1 MLALNYAGWLVR
13 GAFLGAVAV
22 ASIPEPIQAADA
34 ALPIRTSKV
43 DRVAEYEAR
52 YPIVRRRH
60 GCPDGYSC
68 YALYGAYGPYGGPA
82 FWGAYSG
89 SFR

>member
-1 MLALNYAGWLVR
+1 MSALGSAGCLVR
-13 GAFLGAVAV
+13 GAFLGAVVV
-22 ASIPEPIQAADA
+22 ASVPEPTQAADA
-34 ALPIRTSKV
+34 AVPIRTTRV
-43 DRVAEYEAR
+43 DRVAGYEIR

>member
-1 MLALNYAGWLVR
+1 MPPLNYARWLAR
-13 GAFLGAVAV
+13 GTFLGTFAVTLI
-22 ASIPEPIQAADA
+22 SGPTQAADA
-34 ALPIRTSKV
+34 VLPIRAPRV
-43 DRVAEYEAR
+43 DRVTGYEAR
-52 YPIVRRRH
+52 YPIVERRR

-89 SFR
+89 SIR

>member
-1 MLALNYAGWLVR
+1 MSALNFARWLVR
-13 GAFLGAVAV
+13 GAFVGAVAA
-22 ASIPEPIQAADA
+22 ASIPEPIRAADA
-34 ALPIRTSKV
+34 ALPIRTSRV
-43 DRVAEYEAR
+43 DRVAGYEVR
-52 YPIVRRRH
+52 YPAGRHRH